1 MNLKLKQLYLT
12 RVKDDAVNEEE
23 FSLSEPQTRPGPT
36 REFDLL
42 AAAVVLVLVGIVLWL
57 IIGPMINPC
66 QGVTEGGVIQD
77 PDHPGRVLVCKG

>member
-12 RVKDDAVNEEE
+12 RVEDDAVNEEE
-23 FSLSEPQTRPGPT
+23 FSSSEPQTRPGPA
-36 REFDLL
+36 REVDML
-42 AAAVVLVLVGIVLWL
+42 AAVVVLVLVGIVLWL

-66 QGVTEGGVIQD
+66 QGVTEGGVQD